1 MQKTLIIA
9 EIGVNH
15 NGDIN
20 NAKKLIFEAAKCGAD
35 IVKFQTFKT
44 EELATSSAKKTNY
57 QIQNTKTESF
67 SQTDMLKGLE
77 LNYEDHIVLLEECK
91 RHNVEFL
98 STAFDIESLKMLVNF
113 GIKRIKIPSGEIT
126 NLPYLKAISNFNLP
140 IILSTGMADLIE
152 VNQALNVLSNK
163 SFNKSNITVL
173 HCTSEYPAP
182 LKNVNLRAMNTIKN
196 NLKVN
201 VGYSDHTLGTEV
213 ALAAVSLGAKIIEK
227 HITLDNNQYGP
238 DHKASLEPKEFAQ
251 MVKGIRVVEESLG
264 SDIKK
269 PSKVEIENSLLIRKS
284 IVASK
289 KIKIGDTFSIE
300 NLTCKR
306 PYNGISPMNWDRLIG
321 KKSKRDYE
329 KDEPIK

>member
-20 NAKKLIFEAAKCGAD
+20 NAKRLIFEAARCGAD

-57 QIQNTKTESF
+57 QIQNTSNRSF
-67 SQTDMLKGLE
+67 SQKEMLKGLE
-77 LNYEDHIVLLEECK
+77 LNHEDHIVLLEECNK
-91 RHNVEFL
+91 HNIEFL
-98 STAFDIESLKMLVNF
+98 STAFDIESLNMLIKL

-126 NLPYLKAISNFNLP
+126 NLPYLKAISIANLP
-140 IILSTGMADLIE
+140 IILSTGMSDLIE
-152 VNQALNVLSNK
+152 VKQALKILRNES
-163 SFNKSNITVL
+163 SDKSNITVL

-182 LKNVNLRAMNTIKN
+182 FKNVNLRAMNTIKN
-196 NLKVN
+196 ALKVN
-201 VGYSDHTLGTEV
+201 VGYSDHTLGIEV

-227 HITLDNNQYGP
+227 HITLDNDQYGP

-269 PSKVEIENSLLIRKS
+269 PSKIEIENSLLVRKS

-289 KIKIGDTFSIE
+289 KIKIGDTFSLE

>member
-44 EELATSSAKKTNY
+44 EELATSSAKKTSY

-196 NLKVN
+196 NL
-201 VGYSDHTLGTEV
+201 SC
-213 ALAAVSLGAKIIEK
+213 
-227 HITLDNNQYGP
+227 
-238 DHKASLEPKEFAQ
+238 F
-251 MVKGIRVVEESLG
+251 
-264 SDIKK
+264 
-269 PSKVEIENSLLIRKS
+269 VEIIL
-284 IVASK
+284 
-289 KIKIGDTFSIE
+289 
-300 NLTCKR
+300 
-306 PYNGISPMNWDRLIG
+306 WD
-321 KKSKRDYE
+321 
-329 KDEPIK
+329 

>member
-91 RHNVEFL
+91 RQNVEFL
-98 STAFDIESLKMLVNF
+98 STAFDIESLKMLINF

-126 NLPYLKAISNFNLP
+126 NLPYLKAIGNSNLP
-140 IILSTGMADLIE
+140 IILSTGMSDLIE
-152 VNQALNVLSNK
+152 VKQALNVLSNK
-163 SFNKSNITVL
+163 SCNKSNITVL

-201 VGYSDHTLGTEV
+201 VGYSDHTLGIEV

-238 DHKASLEPKEFAQ
+238 DHKASLEPEEFGQ

-269 PSKVEIENSLLIRKS
+269 PSKVEIENSLLVRKS

-289 KIKIGDTFSIE
+289 KIKIGDTFSLE